1 MQSSYTKAVIA
12 GMVVAGISVG
22 LAATIA
28 LALFVTIAVTQNGFL
43 VSVVPVIFIAVF
55 LIITLVLL
63 QKDAVAMKKAESKD
77 S

>member
-1 MQSSYTKAVIA
+1 MQSSYTKSVI
-12 GMVVAGISVG
+12 VG
-22 LAATIA
+22 LIVGGICIGLAGTIA
-28 LALFVTIAVTQNGFL
+28 LALFVTLAVTQNGFL

-55 LIITLVLL
+55 LVITLVLL

>member
-12 GMVVAGISVG
+12 GLIVAGVSVG

-28 LALFVTIAVTQNGFL
+28 LTLFVTIAVTQNGFL

-55 LIITLVLL
+55 LVITLALL